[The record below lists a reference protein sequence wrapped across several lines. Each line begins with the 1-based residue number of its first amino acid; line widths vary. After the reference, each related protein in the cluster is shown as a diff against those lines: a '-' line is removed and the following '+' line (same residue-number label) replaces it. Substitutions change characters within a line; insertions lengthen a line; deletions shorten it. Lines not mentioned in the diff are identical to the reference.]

1 MSAHELRAQLKTL
14 REQLAQTPPSSSED
28 HAELQR
34 LIQQI
39 EAELDAT
46 TQTTTLSHS
55 VNLAVERFEIDHPSL
70 AVTLR
75 NIGLAL
81 ANMGI

>member
-1 MSAHELRAQLKTL
+1 MT
-14 REQLAQTPPSSSED
+14 QTPPSSSED

-34 LIQQI
+34 LIQRI

-46 TQTTTLSHS
+46 NQNTTLSDS
-55 VNLAVERFEIDHPSL
+55 VNLVVERFEIDHPSL

>member
-1 MSAHELRAQLKTL
+1 MSAHELRAQLNTL
-14 REQLAQTPPSSSED
+14 QDQLKKTPPDSSED
-28 HAELQR
+28 HAELER
-34 LIQQI
+34 LIQRI
-39 EAELDAT
+39 EAELDAA
-46 TQTTTLSHS
+46 TQATPLSDS